1 MTRATCFIL
10 YLLAL
15 SADSALAGAWT
26 LPAGKTWAKAT
37 YFQQQA
43 DEWYTANEEFSGRL
57 YDAGTRRP
65 YRFGGEYES
74 KAVFIEGFIGITDR
88 LDFGMQIPYFDQK
101 FSDDTRLKPGADA
114 GFSDLRLLAKFRLTE
129 RPAIVTLKTGVKLST
144 GEFRN
149 EDGLIPVG
157 EGQSDYDFIL
167 QVGRSFWPLPIYANA
182 EVGYRVRTKNQ
193 QINRDPGDEWLYN
206 AEVGYNPADRLL
218 LALKLEALRGGKGT
232 EFGFIRSASLIKR
245 ITYISPTVS
254 YRLAGGASLE
264 VVVRSTINGR
274 NFPAGH
280 QLTAGL
286 SAGFDLAG
294 ALRGLTRQR

>member
-1 MTRATCFIL
+1 MTSLIL
-10 YLLAL
+10 CLLAL
-15 SADSALAGAWT
+15 SVESALAGAWT
-26 LPAGKTWAKAT
+26 LPAGKTWAKVT
-37 YFQQQA
+37 YFQQRA
-43 DEWYTANEEFSGRL
+43 DEWYTANAEFSGRL

-74 KAVFIEGFIGITDR
+74 KAVFIEGFVGITDR
-88 LDFGMQIPYFDQK
+88 LDLGAQIPYFDQK
-101 FSDDTRLKPGADA
+101 FSDDTRLEPGADA

-129 RPAIVTLKTGVKLST
+129 KPAIVTLKTGVKLPT

-206 AEVGYNPADRLL
+206 AEVGYNPTDRLL
-218 LALKLEALRGGKGT
+218 LALKVEALRGGKGT

-254 YRLAGGASLE
+254 YHLAGGAALE
-264 VVVRSTINGR
+264 VAVRSTINGR

-286 SAGFDLAG
+286 SSGFDLVG
-294 ALRGLTRQR
+294 ALRSLTRQR